1 MTQSKASRNS
11 DSDASRSQGETCTKL
26 RMSAG
31 EEESQ
36 RQKAEGRDISRE
48 LEPVEDTYQKALSCA
63 KSRRKDN
70 REQGLSPHRA
80 QSDPKER
87 QPRAFN
93 TN

>member
-1 MTQSKASRNS
+1 
-11 DSDASRSQGETCTKL
+11 
-26 RMSAG
+26 MSAG

-70 REQGLSPHRA
+70 REQGLSLHRA

-87 QPRAFN
+87 QPRELIQRLAARGPS
-93 TN
+93 TKLKQGAHH